1 MGVHVYRLRYL
12 NVILGGMIAGIGGAF
27 FTLGSVGAFN
37 ENMSGGRGFIGL
49 AAMIF
54 GRWHPVGALGAALV
68 FGFADS
74 LQVKLAILDT
84 GIPSEFLLM
93 APYITTLIVVAGV
106 VGKSRP
112 PAADG
117 QPYIKE

>member
-1 MGVHVYRLRYL
+1 M
-12 NVILGGMIAGIGGAF
+12 
-27 FTLGSVGAFN
+27 T
-37 ENMSGGRGFIGL
+37 GGRGFIGL

-74 LQVKLAILDT
+74 LQGKLAILAT
-84 GIPSEFLLM
+84 PIPSEFLAM
-93 APYITTLIVVAGV
+93 APYIATVIVVTGV
-106 VGKSRP
+106 VGKARP

>member
-1 MGVHVYRLRYL
+1 
-12 NVILGGMIAGIGGAF
+12 
-27 FTLGSVGAFN
+27 
-37 ENMSGGRGFIGL
+37 MSGGRGFIGL

-54 GRWHPVGALGAALV
+54 GRWHPVGALSAALV

-74 LQVKLAILDT
+74 LQVRLSILDS

-93 APYITTLIVVAGV
+93 APYLVTIVVVAGV
-106 VGKSRP
+106 VGRARP

-117 QPYIKE
+117 QPYIKG

>member
-1 MGVHVYRLRYL
+1 GINVFRTRYV
-12 NVILGGMIAGIGGAF
+12 NVFLGGLIAGFGGAF
-27 FTLGSVGAFN
+27 FTLGAVGAFN
-37 ENMSGGRGFIGL
+37 ENMTAGRGFIGL

-74 LQVKLAILDT
+74 LQFKLAVIGS

-93 APYITTLIVVAGV
+93 APYVVTIIVVAGV
-106 VGKSRP
+106 VGKARP

-117 QPYIKE
+117 QPYIKQ